1 MAPAEYFLRLQRGI
15 TGGFAPPTPSAIYT
29 LTQSPAQ
36 PNTIAVTLATR
47 QDGQPL
53 DAMSEAAPK
62 SLPSSSDSNSLGAEV
77 SALVEELHAIL
88 KTLPLEDLRGSEDI
102 YGMDTSIIGGKS
114 MVQASK
120 EEKDKFKRAVDI
132 VGVLVE
138 RAEKEGHRSALAVA
152 IVELNNACTV
162 VNAEDDD
169 KFHTPPHPNAFRP
182 LHDFRLH
189 DWFILASTPNSE

>member
-1 MAPAEYFLRLQRGI
+1 MAPTEYFLRLQRGI

-62 SLPSSSDSNSLGAEV
+62 FLPSSSDSNYLGAEV

-88 KTLPLEDLRGSEDI
+88 KTLPLEDPRGSEDI
-102 YGMDTSIIGGKS
+102 YGMDTSIMWGSEDLEWCNGGPAGCSGGKS

-120 EEKDKFKRAVDI
+120 EEKDKFKRAVEI
-132 VGVLVE
+132 VGELVE
-138 RAEKEGHRSALAVA
+138 RAEREG
-152 IVELNNACTV
+152 
-162 VNAEDDD
+162 
-169 KFHTPPHPNAFRP
+169 
-182 LHDFRLH
+182 
-189 DWFILASTPNSE
+189 